1 LLSGCRFLIEPAAD
15 KTNFWYTGMRLHS
28 RDFNSIVVDRT
39 IRIVVFP
46 VGIRNRQLARL
57 DQPAYDRI
65 ELACVHDQQEAQ
77 MNRRTLLLGTG
88 LFAAMGVS
96 AKSLAMDA
104 SLPMKVADIDPAFE
118 KAFNAGDL
126 DALLKL
132 YDDQS
137 VLVAEPGKPVKGL
150 ENIKQALMGFLALK
164 LPIQLTVRR
173 VYENGDVGLCV
184 ADWSIV
190 GKGPDGK
197 DLKLGGTSAEV
208 VRKTSGGNWV
218 YVIDSPY
225 GTA

>member
-1 LLSGCRFLIEPAAD
+1 
-15 KTNFWYTGMRLHS
+15 
-28 RDFNSIVVDRT
+28 
-39 IRIVVFP
+39 
-46 VGIRNRQLARL
+46 
-57 DQPAYDRI
+57 
-65 ELACVHDQQEAQ
+65 

-88 LFAAMGVS
+88 LFAAMGAS
-96 AKSLAMDA
+96 AKSLAMDT
-104 SLPMKVADIDPAFE
+104 SLPMKAADMDPAFE

-126 DALLKL
+126 GTLLKL

-137 VLVAEPGKPVKGL
+137 VLVAEPGKPVQGL

-173 VYENGDVGLCV
+173 TYESGDVGLCV
-184 ADWSIV
+184 ADWSIA

-197 DLKLGGTSAEV
+197 DVKLGGTSAEV

-225 GTA
+225 GTT

>member
-1 LLSGCRFLIEPAAD
+1 
-15 KTNFWYTGMRLHS
+15 
-28 RDFNSIVVDRT
+28 
-39 IRIVVFP
+39 
-46 VGIRNRQLARL
+46 
-57 DQPAYDRI
+57 
-65 ELACVHDQQEAQ
+65 

-88 LFAAMGVS
+88 FFAAMGVS
-96 AKSLAMDA
+96 AKSFAMDT
-104 SLPMKVADIDPAFE
+104 SLPMKAADMDPAFE

-126 DALLKL
+126 STLLKL

-137 VLVAEPGKPVKGL
+137 VLVAEPGKPVQGL

-173 VYENGDVGLCV
+173 TYENGDVGLCV
-184 ADWSIV
+184 ADWSIS

-197 DLKLGGTSAEV
+197 DVKLGGTSAEV
-208 VRKTSGGNWV
+208 VRKTSAGNWV

>member
-1 LLSGCRFLIEPAAD
+1 
-15 KTNFWYTGMRLHS
+15 
-28 RDFNSIVVDRT
+28 
-39 IRIVVFP
+39 
-46 VGIRNRQLARL
+46 
-57 DQPAYDRI
+57 
-65 ELACVHDQQEAQ
+65 

-96 AKSLAMDA
+96 AKSLAMDT
-104 SLPMKVADIDPAFE
+104 SLPMKAADMDLE

-126 DALLKL
+126 GTLLKL

-137 VLVAEPGKPVKGL
+137 LLVAEPGKPVQGL

-173 VYENGDVGLCV
+173 TYESGDVGLCV
-184 ADWSIV
+184 ADWSIA

-197 DLKLGGTSAEV
+197 DVKLGGTSAEV

>member
-1 LLSGCRFLIEPAAD
+1 MSASA
-15 KTNFWYTGMRLHS
+15 
-28 RDFNSIVVDRT
+28 
-39 IRIVVFP
+39 
-46 VGIRNRQLARL
+46 L
-57 DQPAYDRI
+57 D
-65 ELACVHDQQEAQ
+65 
-77 MNRRTLLLGTG
+77 RRTLLLGTS
-88 LFAAMGVS
+88 LIAAMGVS

-104 SLPMKVADIDPAFE
+104 SPLPMKVADIDPAFE

>member
-1 LLSGCRFLIEPAAD
+1 
-15 KTNFWYTGMRLHS
+15 
-28 RDFNSIVVDRT
+28 
-39 IRIVVFP
+39 
-46 VGIRNRQLARL
+46 
-57 DQPAYDRI
+57 
-65 ELACVHDQQEAQ
+65 

-96 AKSLAMDA
+96 AKSLAMDT
-104 SLPMKVADIDPAFE
+104 SLPMKAADMDPAFE

-126 DALLKL
+126 GTLLKL

-137 VLVAEPGKPVKGL
+137 VLVAEPGKPVRGL

-173 VYENGDVGLCV
+173 TYESGDVGLCV
-184 ADWSIV
+184 ADWSIA

-197 DLKLGGTSAEV
+197 DVKLGGTSAEV

-225 GTA
+225 GTT